1 MNLPTAHCPSCR
13 TEVLVYRDVPRG
25 ADPGTDR
32 LETRCVECDTRLDRF
47 GLAPVLTDRPLME
60 LAGMGYRDLEKA
72 PPTGT
77 GGCFTKGCEGCPKI
91 DSRPW

>member
-1 MNLPTAHCPSCR
+1 MLATARCPDCR
-13 TEVLVYRDVPRG
+13 EDVLVYRDVARG
-25 ADPGTDR
+25 ADPETAP

-60 LAGMGYRDLEKA
+60 LAGMGYRDLSKA
-72 PPTGT
+72 PPVGD
-77 GGCFTKGCEGCPKI
+77 GGCFTKGCVGCAKI